1 MEKGLSGMR
10 ERIINFIFIIVIVL
24 VIGMFGAFYI
34 NGIKK
39 TADFLAVEVRIE
51 DDENLYNGLMSKYDY
66 EMWAYGDDDRTLEL
80 RGVKDYRFNAEHV
93 VSITVIED
101 WEE

>member
-1 MEKGLSGMR
+1 MR
-10 ERIINFIFIIVIVL
+10 KRIINFIFVIIAIL
-24 VIGMFGAFYI
+24 VIGMFGAFCI
-34 NGIKK
+34 DGIKK
-39 TADFLAVEVRIE
+39 TTDFLAVEVRIE

-66 EMWAYGDDDRTLEL
+66 EMWVYGDDDRTLEL

-93 VSITVIED
+93 VSIAVIED